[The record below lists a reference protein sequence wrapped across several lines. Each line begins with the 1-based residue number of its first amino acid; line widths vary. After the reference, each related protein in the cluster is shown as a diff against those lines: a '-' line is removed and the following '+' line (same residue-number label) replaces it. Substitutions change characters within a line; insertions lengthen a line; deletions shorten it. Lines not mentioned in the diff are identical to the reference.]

1 MSRRRRWAV
10 GLVAVAVTSA
20 ALGWLATRSTPPEA
34 PPPSVASPDRYARE
48 LHGLD
53 PSVASTVVARVDG
66 QDITLL
72 DLFDEMSVRGRPSAL
87 DREVALASL
96 VDSQLLAGEAR
107 RRGLDGSARV
117 TLARRAAL
125 ARLAG
130 MKIASTRP
138 AVEPTLAELRARYE
152 AEPGLWRIP
161 ERVSVDFLRV
171 DDRVSANAIRERV
184 ASDEKP
190 SRALQQVAVELGYV
204 EEEGT
209 GYRSP
214 VGDAPAALTPPPEP
228 SADALRYGSTLDF
241 ARPGPETEPPAGL
254 PVEVALASF
263 AEPTGAIAV
272 LEGGGQIF
280 VIVKVHHA
288 PPVDVPF
295 EQAVEVVRAQLEE
308 ETFAG
313 WLREISEAVPVEID
327 QERLA
332 AVEVRR

>member
-1 MSRRRRWAV
+1 MSHRRRWAV
-10 GLVAVAVTSA
+10 GLGVAAATSA
-20 ALGWLATRSTPPEA
+20 ALGWLATRATPPVA
-34 PPPSVASPDRYARE
+34 PPATVASPDRYDRE

-53 PSVASTVVARVDG
+53 PSVAATVVARVDG

-107 RRGLDGSARV
+107 RRGLDRSARV
-117 TLARRAAL
+117 ALARRAAL

-152 AEPGLWRIP
+152 AESGLWRIP

-171 DDRVSANAIRERV
+171 DDRASANAVRERV
-184 ASDEKP
+184 ANHEKP
-190 SRALQQVAVELGYV
+190 SRALQEAAVELGYL

-209 GYRSP
+209 DYRSP
-214 VGDAPAALTPPPEP
+214 VGDAPAALSPRPDP
-228 SADALRYGSTLDF
+228 SADAQRYGSALDF
-241 ARPGPETEPPAGL
+241 ARPGPETAPPAGL
-254 PVEVALASF
+254 PVEVALATF

-272 LEGGGQIF
+272 LEGGGQMF
-280 VIVKVHHA
+280 VVVKVHHA

-295 EQAVEVVRAQLEE
+295 DQAIEVVRAQLEE
-308 ETFAG
+308 EMFAG
-313 WLREISEAVPVEID
+313 WLLEISEAAPVEID